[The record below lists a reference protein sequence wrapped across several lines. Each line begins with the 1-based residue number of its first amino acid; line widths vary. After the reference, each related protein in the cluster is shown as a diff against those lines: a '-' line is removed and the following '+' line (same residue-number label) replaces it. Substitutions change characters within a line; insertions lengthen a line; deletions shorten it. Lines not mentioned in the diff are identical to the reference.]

1 MVVAGLL
8 VQEHR
13 VKALMVERA
22 IVQQVVVQ
30 AAVVVVAQVRW
41 ASLTLMQMVAMV

>member
-1 MVVAGLL
+1 MAVLAAAKVVMAAAGLP

-13 VKALMVERA
+13 VKALLVEQA

-30 AAVVVVAQVRW
+30 LVAVAAVQV
-41 ASLTLMQMVAMV
+41 Q